1 MTDDLDTLR
10 ALVEAHLV
18 ERLPPAGGDDPLRL
32 REAMRYAVLSGGK
45 RLRPIL
51 VLFGARAVAPAM
63 EPVPALLD
71 LACAMELVHCYSLVH
86 DDLPIMDDDDERRGR
101 PTVHR
106 VFGEPCALLAGSGLL
121 TLAFEWLA
129 DATAVAETPR
139 VDLAGVLARAA
150 GHAGMVGGQARD
162 LALAGAVPDLATLE
176 RLHAEKTS
184 ALFAAAPVLGGGFAG
199 GRSMELACLERFGR
213 AFGIAF
219 QHVDDLDDAEH
230 ARFAP
235 QAAARARV
243 LLAEARIA
251 ADALG
256 PGARP
261 LTDLARSLGDK
272 LPPA

>member
-1 MTDDLDTLR
+1 MTEHLDALR
-10 ALVEAHLV
+10 ALVEAHLA

-51 VLFGARAVAPAM
+51 VLLGARAVAPTLQ
-63 EPVPALLD
+63 PHPALLD
-71 LACAMELVHCYSLVH
+71 LSCAMELVHCYSLVH

-162 LALAGAVPDLATLE
+162 LALSGEVPDLATLE
-176 RLHAEKTS
+176 RLHAEKTA

-199 GRSMELACLERFGR
+199 ARSPELACLERFGR

-230 ARFAP
+230 PRFA
-235 QAAARARV
+235 AEAVVRARA
-243 LLAEARIA
+243 LLAEAQA
-251 ADALG
+251 AAETLG

-261 LTDLARSLGDK
+261 LTDLARALGDK